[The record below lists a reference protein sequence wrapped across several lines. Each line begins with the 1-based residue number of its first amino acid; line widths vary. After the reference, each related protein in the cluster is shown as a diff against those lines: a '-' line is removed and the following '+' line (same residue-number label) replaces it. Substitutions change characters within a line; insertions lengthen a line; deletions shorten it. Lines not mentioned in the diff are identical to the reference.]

1 MSESD
6 AQVEAQAPVKLPR
19 VKILSDDMKQHIIEK
34 LTSGRWLFTVA
45 AAITFVWLSVN
56 KTLPPE
62 DAKELLMLIATF
74 YFAQRAVEK
83 TAGS

>member
-1 MSESD
+1 MPDNEV
-6 AQVEAQAPVKLPR
+6 VEQTVPAPSR
-19 VKILSDDMKQHIIEK
+19 VKILSDTMKQHIIEK

-45 AAITFVWLSVN
+45 AAVTFVWLSVN

-62 DAKELLMLIATF
+62 DVKELLLLIATF

-83 TAGS
+83 TAGK